1 MSSNC
6 GVYCIRCKVNNK
18 AYIGSSANIKRRW
31 TEHKSLLKTGK
42 HPNKQLQEDYNKY
55 GADNFLYL
63 TLINCKS
70 QMLLKYESM
79 YVLLFDTRQVNK
91 GYNITLPFNT
101 QLYNTE
107 YKPLYKAAVQYKV
120 QCIET
125 GEIVAKKEICDSGK
139 DYTNLNKHLQGKRQS
154 YRGYHWRYVYRQ

>member
-1 MSSNC
+1 MNSNC

-18 AYIGSSANIKRRW
+18 AYIGSSANIKQRW
-31 TEHKSLLKTGK
+31 GNNKSMLKAGR
-42 HPNKQLQEDYNKY
+42 HDNKQLQEDYNKY
-55 GADNFLYL
+55 GADNFLYSI
-63 TLINCKS
+63 LINCKP
-70 QMLLKYESM
+70 QKLLKYESM

-107 YKPLYKAAVQYKV
+107 YNPLYKAVQYKI

-125 GEIVAKKEICDSGK
+125 GEIVNKKEVCHSGK
-139 DYTNLNKHLQGKRQS
+139 EYKNLNNHLQGKRQS
-154 YRGYHWRYVYRQ
+154 YRGYHWKYVD

>member
-1 MSSNC
+1 MNSNC

-18 AYIGSSANIKRRW
+18 AYIGSSADIKRRW
-31 TEHKSLLKTGK
+31 IEHKSLLKTGK
-42 HPNKQLQEDYNKY
+42 HKNKHLQEDYNKH
-55 GADNFLYL
+55 GADNFLYSI
-63 TLINCKS
+63 LINCKP
-70 QMLLKYESM
+70 QELLKYESM

-107 YKPLYKAAVQYKV
+107 YKPLYKAPVQYKI

-125 GEIVAKKEICDSGK
+125 GEIVAKKEVCHSGK
-139 DYTNLNKHLQGKRQS
+139 DSHNLNMHLQGKRQS
-154 YRGYHWRYVYRQ
+154 YRGYHWKYVD